1 MEDEND
7 ATRLVCIL
15 QPVVEEVQSV
25 KKSSDT
31 MEVCI
36 LLCLD
41 TEAYFKSGQA
51 SLPIRQG
58 LAVTP
63 RTLVEH
69 YEFEIPGPKC
79 SETGL

>member
-1 MEDEND
+1 MLIRYTALFQDDGHDIVECKFDYFRKDRRTRCYVMEDEND

-15 QPVVEEVQSV
+15 QPIVKQVQSV

-41 TEAYFKSGQA
+41 TDAY
-51 SLPIRQG
+51 
-58 LAVTP
+58 
-63 RTLVEH
+63 H
-69 YEFEIPGPKC
+69 
-79 SETGL
+79 